1 MSGDH
6 LTLLHHTSLRLA
18 KLWKADGTMAPYDS
32 AKHFRVSQHTVDDI
46 EQLSALLTS
55 IETDPHTCLI
65 RGAPKPDADLRMFRR
80 LIESIDDTPLH
91 TLLIEIDRF
100 RPLMSDPV
108 TEPEDAMQEFIGEHL
123 PAEFNGTSY
132 HWQLSNSAGA
142 PGREETL
149 KLHAW
154 FWLETPYDSPTL
166 RAWATT
172 LGLEI
177 DKSVL
182 NPVQCHYTAAPVLE
196 PGVTCPVVKRSGL
209 HVGARGA
216 VPLAIDVDTLAIR
229 SLTPRQRGERRAVAD
244 PIADWVETH
253 WETWGELANGGLVV
267 SCPFETEHSSA
278 RGDND
283 TSSVYF
289 PAGTNAYPE
298 SAWVCLHDACKARS
312 RDEFLHAA
320 GYMDTRLASLAA
332 EPLTQGLP
340 ARING
345 HRLNGHGL
353 NDPLV
358 LPPFKRNRGG
368 TILCSMENVVMGAA
382 APQVTGF
389 ALRYDTFKDGL
400 VCEDVTEGKW
410 RPFNDTDY
418 TDLRIKFEQRGF
430 PPISKDMMRDAVH
443 LAARQDSF
451 DTAQE
456 WLSALEWDGIP
467 RIEQFWI
474 EHFGVLDD
482 PGGYARAVG
491 RYTWTALAGR
501 VLTPGCQADMAPI
514 LTGPQGI
521 GKSRGI
527 AAIAPARDF
536 ATSMSFNEPEVERA
550 RKMRGTLIVELAEL
564 QGLKTRDRE
573 EILAWVTRSDEH
585 WTPKFMEMTTTFK
598 RRFLMCGTTNLND
611 FLDDPTGE
619 RRWLPMQVGQ
629 APGFCGVDV
638 GGIEGAREQLWA
650 EGRELFLKSGIQWR
664 DAERLARGE
673 HHNYKAEDIWH
684 DAVLRWLNTPDM
696 VGETPRKRPYL
707 TVREVA
713 EGALSIPA
721 KQVRWV
727 EQRRISKLLREEGY
741 DLAVRRV
748 EGRSTKVWAPLDFV

>member
-1 MSGDH
+1 MSGDR
-6 LTLLHHTSLRLA
+6 LTVLRSNSRRLC
-18 KLWKADGTMAPYDS
+18 KVWKTDGTMQPYDN
-32 AKHFRVSQHTVDDI
+32 AKWFSIEQRDVDGIQALAVLLQTLERDPYVCIVRGTPKPSTEPLIRRLLENFDDI
-46 EQLSALLTS
+46 
-55 IETDPHTCLI
+55 
-65 RGAPKPDADLRMFRR
+65 
-80 LIESIDDTPLH
+80 PLH
-91 TLLIEIDRF
+91 TVLIEIDEY
-100 RPLMSDPV
+100 RPVINDPLV
-108 TEPEDAMQEFIGEHL
+108 EPMDAALEFIAECL
-123 PAEFNGTSY
+123 PEAFQNVSFA
-132 HWQLSNSAGA
+132 WQSSNSMGA
-142 PGREETL
+142 PGKEGLL
-149 KLHAW
+149 KMHLW
-154 FWLETPYDSPTL
+154 MYLETPYDSATL
-166 RAWATT
+166 RAWAKH
-172 LGLEI
+172 LNLAI
-177 DKSVL
+177 DISVL
-182 NPVQCHYTAAPVLE
+182 QPVQPHFVAAPIFE
-196 PGVTCPVVKRSGL
+196 AGRIDPVAQRSGL
-209 HVGARGA
+209 WRGDRDS
-216 VPLAIDVDTLAIR
+216 VPLVIDTENLAIR
-229 SLTPRQRGERRAVAD
+229 IQDSRQRGERRDIDD
-244 PIADWVETH
+244 PIADWLEGN
-253 WETWGELANGGLVV
+253 WEVWGGLDNGGLLV
-267 SCPFETEHSSA
+267 SCPFEDEHTNA
-278 RGDND
+278 RMEGD
-283 TSSVYF
+283 TSTAYF
-289 PAGTNAYPE
+289 PAGTNNY
-298 SAWVCLHDACKARS
+298 STGSWVCLHGHCRDKS

-456 WLSALEWDGIP
+456 WLGGLEWDGIP

-482 PGGYARAVG
+482 PAGYARAVG

-501 VLTPGCQADMAPI
+501 VLAPGCQADMAPI

-629 APGFCGVDV
+629 APGFSGVDV
-638 GGIEGAREQLWA
+638 SGIEGAREQLWA

-696 VGETPRKRPYL
+696 AGETPRKRPYL